1 MKEKDKL
8 TLFVF
13 IGLIVII
20 LGILVFNIY
29 KTKKLDNVDRRVEY
43 IFNNLTYDNVFNKG
57 SELFLQTIKL
67 LNNSDI
73 WEFERDVNGK
83 IIYY

>member
-29 KTKKLDNVDRRVEY
+29 KTKKLDNVDRRV
-43 IFNNLTYDNVFNKG
+43 
-57 SELFLQTIKL
+57 
-67 LNNSDI
+67 
-73 WEFERDVNGK
+73 
-83 IIYY
+83 